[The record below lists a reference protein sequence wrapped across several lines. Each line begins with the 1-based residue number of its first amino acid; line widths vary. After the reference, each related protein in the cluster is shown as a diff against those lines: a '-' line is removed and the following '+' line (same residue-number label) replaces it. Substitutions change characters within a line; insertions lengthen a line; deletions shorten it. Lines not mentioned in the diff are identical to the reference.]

1 MILDEEAIEFAPL
14 EETPTEQSELDV
26 QNETDQEES
35 VEQEE
40 TPQEN
45 DELAKFTYEEYKNRG
60 LIVETEDNPFDG
72 TLDWIEKQMD
82 ELPSI
87 VQNNLISKLPTEARD
102 FVDLLLTKPNLT
114 KEDFKQFYQDFLN
127 DESPVVETVDEA
139 RTFLESVYAEKGL
152 KPKAIQAQL
161 DDLEDDGQLLD
172 EAKKELDKKG
182 SVIKANLQTI
192 KQQEAE
198 YQKQHTEFLTSVQIE
213 IGTYSPVRQ
222 KAIKE
227 IAPNVS
233 QIVNDISS
241 NPKAYTQLLDILT
254 YYKDGKF
261 DLSKFEK
268 QAETKVVN
276 KFKDRLS
283 SVQISTERKDAGKKS
298 EPQYE
303 FLPD

>member
-1 MILDEEAIEFAPL
+1 MTLDKEAIEFAPL
-14 EETPTEQSELDV
+14 QEDPTQTELEVQET
-26 QNETDQEES
+26 TDQEES
-35 VEQEE
+35 VEQE
-40 TPQEN
+40 TTQQEP

-60 LIVETEDNPFDG
+60 LIIESEDNPFDG
-72 TLDWIEKQMD
+72 TLEWVEKQMD
-82 ELPSI
+82 ELPTI

-114 KEDFKQFYQDFLN
+114 KDDFRQFYQDFLN

-161 DDLEDDGQLLD
+161 DDLEDEKQLID

-182 SVIKANLQTI
+182 SVTKANLQAV
-192 KQQEAE
+192 KQQEIE
-198 YQKQHTEFLTSVQIE
+198 YQKQHTEFLTSVQTE
-213 IGTYSPVRQ
+213 IGTYNPVRQ

-227 IAPNVS
+227 IAPNVG

-276 KFKDRLS
+276 KFRDRLS
-283 SVQISTERKDAGKKS
+283 SVQISTERRDAGKTSSPKI
-298 EPQYE
+298 E

>member
-1 MILDEEAIEFAPL
+1 MTLDEEAIEFAPL
-14 EETPTEQSELDV
+14 QEDPTQTELEVQET
-26 QNETDQEES
+26 TDQEES
-35 VEQEE
+35 VEQE
-40 TPQEN
+40 TTQQEP

-60 LIVETEDNPFDG
+60 LIVDSEDNPFDG
-72 TLDWIEKQMD
+72 TLEWIEEQMD
-82 ELPSI
+82 KLPTI

-114 KEDFKQFYQDFLN
+114 KDDFRQFYQDFLN

-161 DDLEDDGQLLD
+161 DDLEDENQLID

-182 SVIKANLQTI
+182 SITKANLQAV
-192 KQQEAE
+192 KQQETE
-198 YQKQHTEFLTSVQIE
+198 YQKQHAEFLTSVQTE
-213 IGTYSPVRQ
+213 IGTYNPIRQ

-227 IAPNVS
+227 IAPNVG

-268 QAETKVVN
+268 QAETKAVS

-283 SVQISTERKDAGKKS
+283 SVQISTERRDAGKTSSPKI
-298 EPQYE
+298 E

>member
-1 MILDEEAIEFAPL
+1 MTLDKEAIEFAPL
-14 EETPTEQSELDV
+14 QEDPTQTELEVQET
-26 QNETDQEES
+26 TDQEES
-35 VEQEE
+35 VEQE
-40 TPQEN
+40 TTQQEP

-60 LIVETEDNPFDG
+60 LIIESEDNPFDG
-72 TLDWIEKQMD
+72 TLEWVEKQMD
-82 ELPSI
+82 ELPTI

-114 KEDFKQFYQDFLN
+114 KDDFRQFYQDFLN

-161 DDLEDDGQLLD
+161 DDLEDEKQLID

-182 SVIKANLQTI
+182 SVTKANLQAV
-192 KQQEAE
+192 KQQEIE
-198 YQKQHTEFLTSVQIE
+198 YQKQHTEFLTSVQTE
-213 IGTYSPVRQ
+213 IGTYNPVRQ

-227 IAPNVS
+227 IAPNVG

-268 QAETKVVN
+268 QAETKAVS

-283 SVQISTERKDAGKKS
+283 SVQISTERRDAGKTSSPKI
-298 EPQYE
+298 E